1 MYSKNKKKCLIA
13 ALHSGQPMPMLE
25 EKQSADVWCQCEVDA
40 NWQLYRKSA
49 LLSDGLTGRTPKPDI
64 LYMFNAS
71 DLGAIGRKKKKKN
84 IARHLR
90 LATCLQEKEKC
101 ATKKQMGPE
110 MQSRQCIFPVMSTLL
125 MMYCGPASPALNWF
139 PAFLCNS
146 IFFYRDI
153 KQLIKERG
161 SVLYDFAV
169 K

>member
-1 MYSKNKKKCLIA
+1 
-13 ALHSGQPMPMLE
+13 MLE

-40 NWQLYRKSA
+40 NWQLYRKNA

-101 ATKKQMGPE
+101 ATKKQMGLE

-125 MMYCGPASPALNWF
+125 MMYCGPASLHWTGS
-139 PAFLCNS
+139 LL
-146 IFFYRDI
+146 FFATAYFFTEI
-153 KQLIKERG
+153 
-161 SVLYDFAV
+161 
-169 K
+169 